1 MSARNL
7 TMTVITV
14 FGLLFVIGSGCG
26 DKDKGAQMLAASLK
40 AELDA
45 KQKELDCKVAVLS
58 KTCSGPTATCDKDKT
73 DGLAACSAAAAS
85 ATSVSTSTGSTTG
98 TATGT
103 TTTSATD
110 TSSGIGI

>member
-26 DKDKGAQMLAASLK
+26 DKDKDAQMLAASLR

-45 KQKELDCKVAVLS
+45 KQKEMDCKVAALT
-58 KTCSGPTATCDKDKT
+58 KTCVGLTATCDKEKT
-73 DGLAACSAAAAS
+73 DGLAACNAAAKAGATSSGS
-85 ATSVSTSTGSTTG
+85 ATGTGTGTGTG
-98 TATGT
+98 TAT
-103 TTTSATD
+103 ATD